1 MSHEGP
7 EWEAHT
13 TSATAPNWQT
23 AGKDW
28 GEGLAFPG
36 GSPSARPSEV
46 SFENDLQVYFSRPN
60 SCKQGKELSIN
71 SQGSRVG

>member
-1 MSHEGP
+1 MFQERP
-7 EWEAHT
+7 EWEGSHQELHSPGVAD
-13 TSATAPNWQT
+13 
-23 AGKDW
+23 KDG

-36 GSPSARPSEV
+36 APHLPARLRFCLRTICRCMSA
-46 SFENDLQVYFSRPN
+46 DPN

>member
-1 MSHEGP
+1 MSPEGP

-23 AGKDW
+23 SGKDR

-36 GSPSARPSEV
+36 GSPSARLSEV
-46 SFENDLQVYFSRPN
+46 SLENYLQVCFSRPN
-60 SCKQGKELSIN
+60 SCKRGKELSIN